1 MDSFIIPIVFGA
13 FCVILGILNMKGNIS
28 SIHWYHR
35 QRVTEENKMP
45 FGRMVGLGTIMC
57 GISMIVFGC
66 CLFATETL
74 KNDILMLIG
83 VAVMIIGML
92 AGIILSLYAIIKYNK
107 GIF

>member
-45 FGRMVGLGTIMC
+45 FGRLVGLGTIMC
-57 GISMIVFGC
+57 GVSVIIFGC
-66 CLFATETL
+66 FLFATETL
-74 KNDILMLIG
+74 KNDLFILIG
-83 VAVMIIGML
+83 AVVMVVGMVAGM
-92 AGIILSLYAIIKYNK
+92 ILSLYAIIKYNK